1 MSVLNPQAVSLM
13 EWLYVNDQFD
23 INSIQLN
30 ITAKIILI
38 RQEKEFKSG
47 LFMKD
52 EISDEIKT
60 SIIKFRDYVKYKTQT
75 KDFHWLIQHLTSP
88 SLNLKGW
95 EINITEWVFFNN
107 AKPEF
112 MIKKDKDGCLLAI
125 TQPSKL
131 QFYIIRRT
139 LHNIIRAR
147 KRGISLN
154 ENADSR
160 LDKLKD
166 IDFSKENKTIKLNS
180 NNSPARISKKTMSD
194 FGMSPKFENKE
205 VIEPSDIN
213 KDSAIFRFRDGS
225 SKIVGDSKLS
235 DDLSQSANVNFW
247 KEVKSIHTLVKW
259 KVGLGMP
266 INIVLPILDIDG
278 EIDYNFKRFDNEI
291 DFEQYPEFGLPLDK
305 YCLKQCLKMWYYV
318 QKVYQYEIIIM
329 DWSFYKGENELALC
343 YVTDI
348 QVREMQGAGQ
358 PFWII
363 QNQENEISRLVDER
377 RGNILLK
384 LILI

>member
-1 MSVLNPQAVSLM
+1 
-13 EWLYVNDQFD
+13 
-23 INSIQLN
+23 
-30 ITAKIILI
+30 
-38 RQEKEFKSG
+38 
-47 LFMKD
+47 MK
-52 EISDEIKT
+52 
-60 SIIKFRDYVKYKTQT
+60 YNTQT

-95 EINITEWVFFNN
+95 EINITEWVFFIN

-147 KRGISLN
+147 KRGVSIN

-160 LDKLKD
+160 LEKLKD
-166 IDFSKENKTIKLNS
+166 IDFSKENKTTKLNL
-180 NNSPARISKKTMSD
+180 NPKPTKVSKNTTSD
-194 FGMSPKFENKE
+194 FGMSPTGENKE
-205 VIEPSDIN
+205 TLESNDIN
-213 KDSAIFRFRDGS
+213 KDSAIFRFCNGS

-247 KEVKSIHTLVKW
+247 KEVKSIHTFVKW

-266 INIVLPILDIDG
+266 INIVLPILDLDG
-278 EIDYNFKRFDNEI
+278 EIDYNFKRYDNEI
-291 DFEQYPEFGLPLDK
+291 DLDKYPEFGLPLDK
-305 YCLKQCLKMWYYV
+305 HCLKQCLKIWYYV

-329 DWSFYKGENELALC
+329 DWHFYKGENELALC

-348 QVREMQGAGQ
+348 QVREMEGAGQ
-358 PFWII
+358 PFWIV
-363 QNQENEISRLVDER
+363 QNQETELTRVADER
-377 RGNILLK
+377 RGI
-384 LILI
+384 IWF